1 MNEVAEKKMKSKIP
15 AQKRNILLGV
25 LSACFLVLTFIFF
38 SLGFDKQ
45 VNAANEGYYIN
56 YDKSYSE
63 AQDKAYNHYFQTA
76 KEKYHVVNEVSI
88 TVNDVKQEEKL
99 EVLYVSD
106 VDYAISESGGNTVWA
121 MFPSVG
127 TFTINLKPAE
137 FIIDNE
143 QKYILARVPK
153 PELSDFSI
161 DRENVKILL
170 TDDGIFNGS
179 YKDGENMAQRDYEK
193 AYREMKDK
201 MLANGEYIQQA
212 EDSAEFI
219 IKNLITAANSEVD
232 GLTVDV
238 EFFE

>member
-1 MNEVAEKKMKSKIP
+1 MNEVEEKKSNSKIP
-15 AQKRNILLGV
+15 VHKRNILQGV
-25 LSACFLVLTFIFF
+25 LSAFCLVVALVFI
-38 SLGFDKQ
+38 SLGFDKR
-45 VNAANEGYYIN
+45 VNAANESYYVN
-56 YDKSYSE
+56 YDKSYNE
-63 AQDKAYNHYFQTA
+63 ARNKAYNHYFQTA
-76 KEKYHVVNEVSI
+76 KEKNHVVNEVSI
-88 TVNDVKQEEKL
+88 TVSDVKQEEKL

-127 TFTINLKPAE
+127 TFTVNLKPAE

-143 QKYILARVPK
+143 QKYVLARVPK

-161 DRENVKILL
+161 DRQNVKILL
-170 TDDGIFNGS
+170 TDNGIFNGS
-179 YKDGENMAQRDYEK
+179 YKDGESMAQRDYEK